1 MLKWIIL
8 KDVIKE
14 PIMNKKIKS
23 TYDEHV
29 ESLTV
34 KQRKDFDQ
42 GLKDFALSE
51 LILALMERDDVSV
64 RKLAKIAG
72 ISPTVVQAM
81 RSGEKDDFSMQSF
94 FKILKG
100 LGCKKLMVEV
110 NNQYIPLDISHIKR

>member
-1 MLKWIIL
+1 
-8 KDVIKE
+8 
-14 PIMNKKIKS
+14 MNKKIKS

-29 ESLTV
+29 ESLTA
-34 KQRKDFDQ
+34 KQKKEFDK

-81 RSGEKDDFSMQSF
+81 RSGDKDDFSMQSF

-110 NNQYIPLDISHIKR
+110 NDQYIPLDISHIKR